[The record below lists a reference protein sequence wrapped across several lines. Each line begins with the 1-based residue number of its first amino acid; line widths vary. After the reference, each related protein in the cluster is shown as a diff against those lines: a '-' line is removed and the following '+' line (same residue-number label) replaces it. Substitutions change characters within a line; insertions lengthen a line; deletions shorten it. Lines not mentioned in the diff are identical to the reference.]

1 MKKIKFISLSLLFFG
16 TAVFAQDLEQAKK
29 AIDAEQYQKAKTI
42 LKTLIASSPD
52 KGKNFFHLGEVYL
65 ALNNAD
71 SAKIYFDKGIAAKN
85 DGTFNYIGLGEI
97 SLDNKNIAEAEANF
111 NKALAE
117 VKKKDTDQ
125 FLYIGKAYIHSENP
139 DYKKAIAS
147 LKKAVAVDPKNAQV
161 QLSLGDA
168 QFGDSDVNSAYSS
181 YRNAYDLDKS
191 LLRAKMQLGVI
202 TKNAKAFQ
210 EAIAAFDEVTKLDA
224 NYGPVYRELA
234 ETYYFWSASTGDKVK
249 RDEYIKKALGYYEK
263 YMSLTDYSLE
273 SRMRH
278 ADFLILAKDYQALQK
293 EAQAMQQLDKVNP
306 RILRYLGYAA
316 YENKNYDESIKAL
329 NDFVAKAD
337 PKRVSAR
344 DYLFLAKAKLAKA
357 VSAEGA
363 ITDKALFD
371 NAMLD
376 LTKATEIDPAIG
388 GEFSDLGVS
397 LYKQKLYVE
406 SVKVFEAATKA
417 PNSSNALL
425 DNFYLGNAV
434 LFYVANDLKTD
445 AERNKPEVQEL
456 LKKADTAYGNVVA
469 GSPTTQDAHLNR
481 AKINR
486 FIIGEEAK
494 ANAVAHYQTYID
506 VVHAKG
512 EAELAKESVKS
523 GLIGAYSYI
532 GSHYA
537 ISDKA
542 KARENFEKALVLD
555 PTSKYI
561 KESLD
566 VLKK

>member
-42 LKTLIASSPD
+42 LKSLIASSPD
-52 KGKNFFHLGEVYL
+52 KGKNYFHLGEVYL

-71 SAKIYFDKGIAAKN
+71 SAKIFFDKGIAAKT

-97 SLDNKNIAEAEANF
+97 SLDNKNTTEAEANF
-111 NKALAE
+111 NKALAD

-139 DYKKAIAS
+139 DYKKAITT
-147 LKKAVAVDPKNAQV
+147 LKRAVAVDPKNAQV

-168 QFGDSDVNSAYSS
+168 QFGDKDVNSAYSS

-191 LLRAKMQLGVI
+191 LLKAKVQLGVI
-202 TKNAKAFQ
+202 TKNAKAFP

-234 ETYYFWSASTGDKVK
+234 ETYYFWSTSVGDKTK

-263 YMSLTDYSLE
+263 YMSLTDYSLD

-316 YENKNYDESIKAL
+316 FENKNYDESIKAL
-329 NDFVAKAD
+329 NDFVSKAD
-337 PKRVSAR
+337 PKRVSGR

-357 VSAEGA
+357 IAADGTIA
-363 ITDKALFD
+363 DKALFD
-371 NAMLD
+371 NAMTD

-388 GEFSDLGVS
+388 SEFSDLGVS

-445 AERNKPEVQEL
+445 AERNTPEVQEL
-456 LKKADTAYGNVVA
+456 LKKADVAYGNVVA

-486 FIIGEEAK
+486 FILGEEAK
-494 ANAVAHYQTYID
+494 ANAAAHYQTFID

-512 EAELAKESVKS
+512 EAELAKENVKS
-523 GLIGAYSYI
+523 GLLGAYSYI

-537 ISDKA
+537 ITDKA

>member
-42 LKTLIASSPD
+42 LKSLIASSPD
-52 KGKNFFHLGEVYL
+52 KGRNYFHLGEVYM

-71 SAKIYFDKGIAAKN
+71 SAKIYFDKGVAAKT

-97 SLDNKNIAEAEANF
+97 SLDKKNTTEAEANF
-111 NKALAE
+111 NKALAD
-117 VKKKDTDQ
+117 VKRKDTDQ
-125 FLYIGKAYIHSENP
+125 FLYIGRAYIHSENP
-139 DYKKAIAS
+139 EYKKAIAT
-147 LKKAVAVDPKNAQV
+147 LKRAVAIDAKNAQV

-181 YRNAYDLDKS
+181 YRTAYDLDKS

-202 TKNAKAFQ
+202 TKNAKAFP
-210 EAIAAFDEVTKLDA
+210 EAIAAFDEVIRLDA

-234 ETYYFWSASTGDKVK
+234 ETYYFWSASTGDKDK
-249 RDEYIKKALGYYEK
+249 RDEYIKKALGFYEK

-278 ADFLILAKDYQALQK
+278 ADFLILAKDYQALQT

-316 YENKNYDESIKAL
+316 YENKNYDESIQAL

-337 PKRVSAR
+337 AKRISGR

-357 VSAEGA
+357 ISAEGA
-363 ITDKALFD
+363 IADKALFD
-371 NAMLD
+371 SAMQD
-376 LTKATEIDPAIG
+376 LKKATDIDPAIG

-397 LYKQKLYVE
+397 LYKQKLYLE
-406 SVKVFEAATKA
+406 SVKVFEEATKA

-486 FIIGEEAK
+486 FIVGEEAK

-512 EAELAKESVKS
+512 EAELAKESVKA
-523 GLIGAYSYI
+523 GLISAYSYI

-537 ISDKA
+537 ITDKA
-542 KARENFEKALVLD
+542 KARENFEKALALD

>member
-42 LKTLIASSPD
+42 LKSLIASSPD
-52 KGKNFFHLGEVYL
+52 KGKNYFHLGEVYL
-65 ALNNAD
+65 ALDNAD
-71 SAKIYFDKGIAAKN
+71 SAKIYFDKGIVAKDN
-85 DGTFNYIGLGEI
+85 GNFNYIGLGEI
-97 SLDNKNIAEAEANF
+97 SLDNGNTTEAEANF
-111 NKALAE
+111 NKAIANL
-117 VKKKDTDQ
+117 KKKDAEE
-125 FLYIGKAYIHSENP
+125 FLYIGKAYINSEKH
-139 DYKKAIAS
+139 DYKKAITS
-147 LKKAVAVDPKNAQV
+147 LKKAIAVDAKYAQAF
-161 QLSLGDA
+161 LSLGDA
-168 QFGDSDVNSAYSS
+168 QFGDADVNSAYSS
-181 YRNAYDLDKS
+181 YRTAYDLDNS

-202 TKNAKAFQ
+202 TKNAKAFP
-210 EAIAAFDEVTKLDA
+210 EAILAFNEVIKLNA

-234 ETYYFWSASTGDKVK
+234 ETYYFWSTSDTSK
-249 RDEYIKKALGYYEK
+249 RAEYIKKALEYYEK
-263 YMSLTDYSLE
+263 YMSLTDYSLD

-278 ADFLILAKDYQALQK
+278 ADFLILAKDYEALQK

-306 RILRYLGYAA
+306 RIFRYLGYAA

-329 NDFVAKAD
+329 NDFLAKVD
-337 PKRVSAR
+337 PKRISAR
-344 DYLFLAKAKLAKA
+344 DYLFLAKAKLGKA
-357 VSAEGA
+357 ISAEGTIA
-363 ITDKALFD
+363 DKAQFD
-371 NAMLD
+371 SAMID

-388 GEFSDLGVS
+388 SEFSDLGVS
-397 LYKQKLYVE
+397 LYKQKLYIE
-406 SVKVFEAATKA
+406 STKVFEAATKA
-417 PNSSNALL
+417 PNSKNALL

-456 LKKADTAYGNVVA
+456 LKKADAAYAAVVA

-486 FIIGEEAK
+486 FIVGPEAK
-494 ANAVAHYQTYID
+494 EAAVAAYQKYIE

-512 EAELAKESVKS
+512 EAELAKDNVKS

-542 KARENFEKALVLD
+542 KAKEYFEKALVLD
-555 PTSKYI
+555 PTSQYI

>member
-1 MKKIKFISLSLLFFG
+1 MKKIKFISLSLFFFG
-16 TAVFAQDLEQAKK
+16 TAAFAQDLDQAKK

-42 LKTLIASSPD
+42 LKSLIASSPD
-52 KGKNFFHLGEVYL
+52 KGKNYFHLGEVYL
-65 ALNNAD
+65 ALDNAD
-71 SAKIYFDKGIAAKN
+71 SAKIYFDKGIVAKDN
-85 DGTFNYIGLGEI
+85 GNFNYIGLGEI
-97 SLDNKNIAEAEANF
+97 SLDKGNAAEADANF
-111 NKALAE
+111 NKATANL
-117 VKKKDTDQ
+117 KKKDAEE
-125 FLYIGKAYIHSENP
+125 FLYIGKAYINSENH
-139 DYKKAIAS
+139 DYKKAITS
-147 LKKAVAVDPKNAQV
+147 LKKAIAVDPKYAQAF
-161 QLSLGDA
+161 LSLGDA
-168 QFGDSDVNSAYSS
+168 QFGDADVNSAYSS
-181 YRNAYDLDKS
+181 YRTAYDLDNS
-191 LLRAKMQLGVI
+191 LVRAKMQLGVI
-202 TKNAKAFQ
+202 TKNAKAFP
-210 EAIAAFDEVTKLDA
+210 EAITAFNEVIKLNA

-234 ETYYFWSASTGDKVK
+234 ETYYFWSTSDTSK
-249 RDEYIKKALGYYEK
+249 REEYIKKALEYYEK
-263 YMSLTDYSLE
+263 YMSLTDYSLD

-306 RILRYLGYAA
+306 RIYRYLGYAA

-329 NDFVAKAD
+329 NDFIAKAD
-337 PKRVSAR
+337 PKRVSGR
-344 DYLFLAKAKLAKA
+344 DYLFLAKAKLGKA
-357 VSAEGA
+357 ITAEGTIA
-363 ITDKALFD
+363 DKAKFD
-371 NAMLD
+371 SAMVD
-376 LTKATEIDPAIG
+376 LAKATEIDPAIG
-388 GEFSDLGVS
+388 AEFSDLGVS
-397 LYKQKLYVE
+397 LYKQKLYLE
-406 SVKVFEAATKA
+406 SVKVFEPATKA
-417 PNSSNALL
+417 PNSKNALL

-486 FIIGEEAK
+486 FIVGQEAK
-494 ANAVAHYQTYID
+494 DSAVAHYQKYIE

-512 EAELAKESVKS
+512 EAELAKESVKA

-542 KARENFEKALVLD
+542 KAKEYFEKALVLD
-555 PTSKYI
+555 PNSQYI

>member
-1 MKKIKFISLSLLFFG
+1 MKKMKFISLSLLFFG

-42 LKTLIASSPD
+42 LKSLIASSPD
-52 KGKNFFHLGEVYL
+52 KGKNYFHLGEVYL

-71 SAKIYFDKGIAAKN
+71 SAKIYFDKGITAKN

-97 SLDNKNIAEAEANF
+97 SLDNKNVTEAEANF
-111 NKALAE
+111 NKALADA
-117 VKKKDTDQ
+117 KKKDTDQ
-125 FLYIGKAYIHSENP
+125 SLYIGRAYIHSENP

-147 LKKAVAVDPKNAQV
+147 LKRAAAVDPKNAQV

-168 QFGDSDVNSAYSS
+168 QFGDKDVNSAYSS

-191 LLRAKMQLGVI
+191 LVRAKMQLGVI
-202 TKNAKAFQ
+202 TKNAKAFP
-210 EAIAAFDEVTKLDA
+210 EAIAAFDEVIKLDA

-234 ETYYFWSASTGDKVK
+234 ETYYFWSTSVTDKAK
-249 RDEYIKKALGYYEK
+249 RDENIKKALGFYEK
-263 YMSLTDYSLE
+263 YMSLTDYSLD

-329 NDFVAKAD
+329 NDFVSKAD
-337 PKRVSAR
+337 AKRVSGR

-357 VSAEGA
+357 ISAEGTIA
-363 ITDKALFD
+363 DKPLFD

-376 LTKATEIDPAIG
+376 LAKATEIDPEIG
-388 GEFSDLGVS
+388 SEFSDLGVS
-397 LYKQKLYVE
+397 LYKQKLYLE
-406 SVKVFEAATKA
+406 SVKVFEQATKA

-434 LFYVANDLKTD
+434 LFYVANDLQTD
-445 AERNKPEVQEL
+445 ADRNKPEVQEL
-456 LKKADTAYGNVVA
+456 LKKADIAYGNVVA

-494 ANAVAHYQTYID
+494 ANAAAHYQTYID

-512 EAELAKESVKS
+512 EAELAKDNVKS
-523 GLIGAYSYI
+523 GLLGAYSYI

-537 ISDKA
+537 ITDKV

-566 VLKK
+566 VLK

>member
-42 LKTLIASSPD
+42 LKSLIATSPD

-71 SAKIYFDKGIAAKN
+71 SAKIYFDKGIAAKS

-97 SLDNKNIAEAEANF
+97 SLDNKNTAEAEANF
-111 NKALAE
+111 NKALAD

-147 LKKAVAVDPKNAQV
+147 LKRAVAIDPKNAPV

-168 QFGDSDVNSAYSS
+168 QFGDADVNSAYSS
-181 YRNAYDLDKS
+181 YRTAYDLDKT

-202 TKNAKAFQ
+202 TKNAKAFP
-210 EAIAAFDEVTKLDA
+210 EAIAAFDEVTRLDA

-234 ETYYFWSASTGDKVK
+234 ETYYFWSTSAGDKTK
-249 RDEYIKKALGYYEK
+249 RDEYIKKALAYYEK
-263 YMSLTDYSLE
+263 YMSLTDYSLD

-337 PKRVSAR
+337 SKRISGR

-357 VSAEGA
+357 ISAEGA
-363 ITDKALFD
+363 IADKPLFD

-376 LTKATEIDPAIG
+376 LKKATDIDPAIG

-397 LYKQKLYVE
+397 LYKQKLYLE
-406 SVKVFEAATKA
+406 SVKVFDEATKA

-456 LKKADTAYGNVVA
+456 LKKADKAYGNVVA

-486 FIIGEEAK
+486 FIGGEEAK
-494 ANAVAHYQTYID
+494 ANAAAHYQTYID
-506 VVHAKG
+506 VVQAKG
-512 EAELAKESVKS
+512 EAELAKDSVKS
-523 GLIGAYSYI
+523 GLLGAYSYI

-537 ISDKA
+537 ITDKA
-542 KARENFEKALVLD
+542 KARENFEKALALD

>member
-1 MKKIKFISLSLLFFG
+1 MKKIKFISLSLFFFG
-16 TAVFAQDLEQAKK
+16 TAAFAQDLDQAKK

-42 LKTLIASSPD
+42 LKSLIASSPD
-52 KGKNFFHLGEVYL
+52 KGKNYFHLGEVYL
-65 ALNNAD
+65 ALDNAD
-71 SAKIYFDKGIAAKN
+71 SAKIYFDKGIVAKDN
-85 DGTFNYIGLGEI
+85 GNFNYIGLGEI
-97 SLDNKNIAEAEANF
+97 SLDKGNAAEADANF
-111 NKALAE
+111 NKATANL
-117 VKKKDTDQ
+117 KKKDAEE
-125 FLYIGKAYIHSENP
+125 FLYIGKAYINSENH
-139 DYKKAIAS
+139 DYKKAITS
-147 LKKAVAVDPKNAQV
+147 LKKAIAVDSKYAQAF
-161 QLSLGDA
+161 LSLGDA
-168 QFGDSDVNSAYSS
+168 QFGDADVNSAYSS
-181 YRNAYDLDKS
+181 YRTAYDLDNS
-191 LLRAKMQLGVI
+191 LVRAKMQLGVI
-202 TKNAKAFQ
+202 TKNAKAFP
-210 EAIAAFDEVTKLDA
+210 EAITAFNEVIKLNA

-234 ETYYFWSASTGDKVK
+234 ETYYFWSTSDTSK
-249 RDEYIKKALGYYEK
+249 REEYIKKALEYYEK
-263 YMSLTDYSLE
+263 YMSLTDYSLD

-306 RILRYLGYAA
+306 RIYRYLGYAA

-329 NDFVAKAD
+329 NDFIAKAD
-337 PKRVSAR
+337 PKRVSGR
-344 DYLFLAKAKLAKA
+344 DYLFLAKAKLGKA
-357 VSAEGA
+357 ITAEGTIA
-363 ITDKALFD
+363 DKAQFD
-371 NAMLD
+371 SAMID
-376 LTKATEIDPAIG
+376 LAKATEIDPAIG
-388 GEFSDLGVS
+388 AEFSDLGVS
-397 LYKQKLYVE
+397 LYKQKLYLE
-406 SVKVFEAATKA
+406 SVKVFEPATKA
-417 PNSSNALL
+417 PNSKNALL

-486 FIIGEEAK
+486 FIVGQEAK
-494 ANAVAHYQTYID
+494 DSAVAHYQKYIE

-512 EAELAKESVKS
+512 ETELAKESVKA

-542 KARENFEKALVLD
+542 KAKEYFEKALVLD
-555 PTSKYI
+555 PNSQYI

>member
-42 LKTLIASSPD
+42 LKSLIASSPD
-52 KGKNFFHLGEVYL
+52 KGRNYFHLGEVYM

-71 SAKIYFDKGIAAKN
+71 SAKIYFDKGVAAKT

-97 SLDNKNIAEAEANF
+97 SLDKKNTTEAEANF
-111 NKALAE
+111 NKALAD

-125 FLYIGKAYIHSENP
+125 FLYIGRAYIHSENP
-139 DYKKAIAS
+139 EYKKAIAT
-147 LKKAVAVDPKNAQV
+147 LKRAVAVDAKNAQV

-181 YRNAYDLDKS
+181 YRTAYDLDKS

-202 TKNAKAFQ
+202 TKNAKAFP
-210 EAIAAFDEVTKLDA
+210 EAIAAFDEVIKLDA

-234 ETYYFWSASTGDKVK
+234 ETYYFWSASTGDKTK

-278 ADFLILAKDYQALQK
+278 ADFLILAKDYQALQT

-337 PKRVSAR
+337 PARVSGR

-357 VSAEGA
+357 VAADGTIA
-363 ITDKALFD
+363 DKALFE
-371 NAMLD
+371 NAMAD
-376 LTKATEIDPAIG
+376 LTKATETDPAIG

-397 LYKQKLYVE
+397 LYKQKLYLE
-406 SVKVFEAATKA
+406 SVKVFEQAVKA

-486 FIIGEEAK
+486 FIVGEEAK

-506 VVHAKG
+506 VVQAKG
-512 EAELAKESVKS
+512 EAELAKDSVKS
-523 GLIGAYSYI
+523 GLISAYSYI

-537 ISDKA
+537 ITDKV

>member
-42 LKTLIASSPD
+42 LKSLIASSPD
-52 KGKNFFHLGEVYL
+52 KGRNYFHLGEVYL
-65 ALNNAD
+65 ALNNND
-71 SAKIYFDKGIAAKN
+71 SAKIYFDKGIAAKS

-97 SLDNKNIAEAEANF
+97 SLDNKNTTEAEANF
-111 NKALAE
+111 NKALAD

-125 FLYIGKAYIHSENP
+125 FLYVGKAYIHSENP
-139 DYKKAIAS
+139 DFKKAITT
-147 LKKAVAVDPKNAQV
+147 LKRAAAVDPKNAQV

-181 YRNAYDLDKS
+181 YRTAYDLDKS

-202 TKNAKAFQ
+202 TKNAKAFP

-224 NYGPVYRELA
+224 SYGPVYRELA
-234 ETYYFWSASTGDKVK
+234 ETYYFWSASTGDKTK

-278 ADFLILAKDYQALQK
+278 ADFLILAKDYQALQT
-293 EAQAMQQLDKVNP
+293 EAQAMQKLDKVNP

-316 YENKNYDESIKAL
+316 YENKNYDESITAL

-337 PKRVSAR
+337 PKRVSGR

-357 VSAEGA
+357 VSPEGA

-371 NAMLD
+371 NAMVD

-456 LKKADTAYGNVVA
+456 LKKADAAYANVVA

-486 FIIGEEAK
+486 FIVGEEAK

-542 KARENFEKALVLD
+542 KAKENFEKALVLD

-561 KESLD
+561 KESID

>member
-168 QFGDSDVNSAYSS
+168 QFGDSDVNNAYSS

>member
-16 TAVFAQDLEQAKK
+16 TGVFAQDLDTAKK

-42 LKTLIASSPD
+42 LKTLITSSPD
-52 KGKNFFHLGEVYL
+52 KGKNYFHLGEVYL
-65 ALNNAD
+65 ALENAD
-71 SAKIYFDKGIAAKN
+71 SAKIYFDKGVAAKDN
-85 DGTFNYIGLGEI
+85 GSFNYIGLGEI
-97 SLDNKNIAEAEANF
+97 SLDNGSTSEADANF
-111 NKALAE
+111 AKALAN
-117 VKKKDTDQ
+117 VKKKDTEEL
-125 FLYIGKAYIHSENP
+125 LYIGKAYINSDKP
-139 DYKKAIAS
+139 DYKKAIVS
-147 LKKAVAVDPKNAQV
+147 LKKAIAIDPKNAQAF
-161 QLSLGDA
+161 LSLGDA
-168 QFGDSDVNSAYSS
+168 QFGDADVNSAYSS
-181 YRNAYDLDKS
+181 YRTAYDLDNS

-202 TKNAKAFQ
+202 TKNAKAFP
-210 EAIAAFDEVTKLDA
+210 EAISAFNEVTKLNA

-234 ETYYFWSASTGDKVK
+234 ETYYFWSTSDTAK
-249 RDEYIKKALGYYEK
+249 REEYIKKALGFYEK
-263 YMSLTDYSLE
+263 YMSLTDYSLD

-278 ADFLILAKDYQALQK
+278 ADFLILAKDYQALQT

-306 RILRYLGYAA
+306 RIYRYLGYAA

-329 NDFVAKAD
+329 NDFISKAD
-337 PKRVSAR
+337 PKRITGR

-357 VSAEGA
+357 ITAEGTIA
-363 ITDKALFD
+363 DKAQFD
-371 NAMLD
+371 SAMLD
-376 LTKATEIDPAIG
+376 LAKATEIDPAIG
-388 GEFSDLGVS
+388 AEFSDLGVS
-397 LYKQKLYVE
+397 LYKQKLYLE
-406 SVKVFEAATKA
+406 SVKVFEPATKA
-417 PNSSNALL
+417 PNSKNALL

-486 FIIGEEAK
+486 FIIGQAAK
-494 ANAVAHYQTYID
+494 DSAVAYYQKYIE
-506 VVHAKG
+506 VVHTKG
-512 EAELAKESVKS
+512 ETELAKESVKS

-537 ISDKA
+537 ISDKV
-542 KARENFEKALVLD
+542 KAREYFEKALVLD
-555 PTSKYI
+555 PTSQYI

>member
-42 LKTLIASSPD
+42 LKSLIASSPD
-52 KGKNFFHLGEVYL
+52 KGRNYFHLGEVYM

-71 SAKIYFDKGIAAKN
+71 SAKIYFDKGVAAKT

-97 SLDNKNIAEAEANF
+97 SLDKKNTTEAEANF
-111 NKALAE
+111 NKALAD
-117 VKKKDTDQ
+117 VKRKDTDQ
-125 FLYIGKAYIHSENP
+125 FLYIGRAYIHSENP
-139 DYKKAIAS
+139 EYKKAIAT
-147 LKKAVAVDPKNAQV
+147 LKRAVAVDAKNAQV

-181 YRNAYDLDKS
+181 YRTAYDLDKS

-202 TKNAKAFQ
+202 TKNAKAFP
-210 EAIAAFDEVTKLDA
+210 EAIAAFDEVIRLDA

-234 ETYYFWSASTGDKVK
+234 ETYYFWSASTGDKDK
-249 RDEYIKKALGYYEK
+249 RDEYIKKALGFYEK

-278 ADFLILAKDYQALQK
+278 ADFLILAKDYQALQT

-316 YENKNYDESIKAL
+316 YENKNYDESIQAL

-337 PKRVSAR
+337 AKRISGR

-357 VSAEGA
+357 ISTEGA
-363 ITDKALFD
+363 IADKALFD
-371 NAMLD
+371 SAMQD
-376 LTKATEIDPAIG
+376 LKKATDIDPAIG

-397 LYKQKLYVE
+397 LYKQKLYLE
-406 SVKVFEAATKA
+406 SVKVFEEATKA

-486 FIIGEEAK
+486 FIVGEEAK

-506 VVHAKG
+506 VVQAKG
-512 EAELAKESVKS
+512 EAELSKDSVKS

-537 ISDKA
+537 ITDKA
-542 KARENFEKALVLD
+542 KARENFEKALALD

>member
-42 LKTLIASSPD
+42 LKGLIASSPD

-71 SAKIYFDKGIAAKN
+71 SAKIYFDKGISAKS

-97 SLDNKNIAEAEANF
+97 SLDNKNTAEADANF
-111 NKALAE
+111 AKALAE
-117 VKKKDTDQ
+117 AKKKDTDQ
-125 FLYIGKAYIHSENP
+125 LLYVGRAYIHSENP
-139 DYKKAIAS
+139 DYKKAIVN
-147 LKKAVAVDPKNAQV
+147 LKKAAAVDPKNAQV

-168 QFGDSDVNSAYSS
+168 QFGDTDVNSAYSS

-191 LLRAKMQLGVI
+191 LLRAKMQVGVI
-202 TKNAKAFQ
+202 TKNAKAFP
-210 EAIAAFDEVTKLDA
+210 EAIAAFDEVIKLDA

-234 ETYYFWSASTGDKVK
+234 ETYYFWSTSAGDKTK
-249 RDEYIKKALGYYEK
+249 REEYIKKALGFYEK
-263 YMSLTDYSLE
+263 YMSLTDYSLD

-278 ADFLILAKDYQALQK
+278 ADFLILAKDYQSLQK

-329 NDFVAKAD
+329 NDFVSKAD
-337 PKRVSAR
+337 AKRISGR

-357 VSAEGA
+357 ISAEGTIA
-363 ITDKALFD
+363 DKPLFD

-376 LTKATEIDPAIG
+376 LAKATEIDPSIG
-388 GEFSDLGVS
+388 AEFSDLGVE
-397 LYKQKLYVE
+397 LYKKKLYVE
-406 SVKVFEAATKA
+406 SVKVFEQATKA

-434 LFYVANDLKTD
+434 LFYVANDLQTD

-486 FIIGEEAK
+486 FIVGDEAK
-494 ANAVAHYQTYID
+494 ANAVAHYQTFID

-512 EAELAKESVKS
+512 EAELAKDNVKA

-537 ISDKA
+537 ITDKA
-542 KARENFEKALVLD
+542 KARENFEKALALD

>member
-42 LKTLIASSPD
+42 LKSLIASSPD
-52 KGKNFFHLGEVYL
+52 KGRNYFHLGEVYM

-71 SAKIYFDKGIAAKN
+71 SAKIYFDKGVAAKT

-97 SLDNKNIAEAEANF
+97 SLDKKNTTEAEANF
-111 NKALAE
+111 NKALAD
-117 VKKKDTDQ
+117 VKRKDTDQ
-125 FLYIGKAYIHSENP
+125 FLYIGRAYIHSENP
-139 DYKKAIAS
+139 EYKKAIAT
-147 LKKAVAVDPKNAQV
+147 LKRAVAVDAKNAQV

-181 YRNAYDLDKS
+181 YRTAYDLDKS

-202 TKNAKAFQ
+202 TKNAKAFP
-210 EAIAAFDEVTKLDA
+210 EAIAAFDEVIRLDA

-234 ETYYFWSASTGDKVK
+234 ETYYFWSASTGDKDK
-249 RDEYIKKALGYYEK
+249 RDEYIKKALGFYEK

-278 ADFLILAKDYQALQK
+278 ADFLILAKDYQALQT

-316 YENKNYDESIKAL
+316 YENKNYDESIQAL

-337 PKRVSAR
+337 AKRISGR

-357 VSAEGA
+357 ISAEGA
-363 ITDKALFD
+363 IADKALFD
-371 NAMLD
+371 SAMQD
-376 LTKATEIDPAIG
+376 LKKATDIDPAIG

-397 LYKQKLYVE
+397 LYKQKLYLE
-406 SVKVFEAATKA
+406 SVKVFEEATKA

-486 FIIGEEAK
+486 FIVGEEAK

-512 EAELAKESVKS
+512 EAELSKDSVKS

-537 ISDKA
+537 ITDKA
-542 KARENFEKALVLD
+542 KARENFEKALALD

>member
-42 LKTLIASSPD
+42 LKSLIASNPD

-71 SAKIYFDKGIAAKN
+71 SAKIFFDKGIAAKN

-97 SLDNKNIAEAEANF
+97 SLDKKNVTEAEANF
-111 NKALAE
+111 NKALADA
-117 VKKKDTDQ
+117 KKKDTDQ

-139 DYKKAIAS
+139 DYKKAIAT
-147 LKKAVAVDPKNAQV
+147 LKRAVAVDPKNAQV

-168 QFGDSDVNSAYSS
+168 QFGDKDVNSAYSS

-191 LLRAKMQLGVI
+191 LLKAKVQLGVI
-202 TKNAKAFQ
+202 TKNAKAFP

-234 ETYYFWSASTGDKVK
+234 ETYYFWSTSVGDKTK
-249 RDEYIKKALGYYEK
+249 RDEYIKKALEYYEK
-263 YMSLTDYSLE
+263 YMSLTDYSLD

-329 NDFVAKAD
+329 NDFVVKAE
-337 PKRVSAR
+337 PKRVSGR

-357 VSAEGA
+357 IAADGTIA
-363 ITDKALFD
+363 DKALFD

-397 LYKQKLYVE
+397 LYKQKLYLE

-456 LKKADTAYGNVVA
+456 LKKADVAYGNVVA

-486 FIIGEEAK
+486 FILGEEAK
-494 ANAVAHYQTYID
+494 ANAAAHYQTYID

-542 KARENFEKALVLD
+542 KAKENFEKALVLD